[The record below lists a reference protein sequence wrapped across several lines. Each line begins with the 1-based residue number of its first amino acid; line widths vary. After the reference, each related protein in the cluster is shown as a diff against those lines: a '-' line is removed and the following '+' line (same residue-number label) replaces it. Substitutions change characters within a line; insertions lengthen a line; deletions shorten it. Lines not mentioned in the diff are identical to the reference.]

1 MNGDRRTKKFSGKTK
16 GVPFWLKCGELD
28 NGVSVEAEIA
38 LPS

>member
-1 MNGDRRTKKFSGKTK
+1 MNGDHRTKKITAKKKRVS
-16 GVPFWLKCGELD
+16 FWLKCGELD